1 MDCGASFSHDFAGC
15 EYMYMGESIM
25 SDLEKE
31 VGLLSGFF
39 KNTPLAG
46 LGVLPKLE
54 QKELT
59 IELSEQQFKDLVF
72 SGMKPED
79 KARAMQCIDV
89 KIEQGKIIIK
99 VRLF

>member
-1 MDCGASFSHDFAGC
+1 
-15 EYMYMGESIM
+15 MYMGESVM

-31 VGLLSGFF
+31 IGLLTGFF

-79 KARAMQCIDV
+79 RARATQCIDV
-89 KIEQGKIIIK
+89 KIEQGKIVIK

>member
-1 MDCGASFSHDFAGC
+1 MS
-15 EYMYMGESIM
+15 ELESGI
-25 SDLEKE
+25 
-31 VGLLSGFF
+31 LSGFF

-59 IELSEQQFKDLVF
+59 IELSEQQFKELAF

-79 KARAMQCIDV
+79 KVRAMQCIDV

>member
-1 MDCGASFSHDFAGC
+1 
-15 EYMYMGESIM
+15 MGEPMM

-31 VGLLSGFF
+31 AGLLSGFF

-59 IELSEQQFKDLVF
+59 IELTEQQFKDLVF

-79 KARAMQCIDV
+79 KARATQCIDV

>member
-1 MDCGASFSHDFAGC
+1 MDCGAPFSHASIS
-15 EYMYMGESIM
+15 YKHLHLGESIM
-25 SDLEKE
+25 SELES
-31 VGLLSGFF
+31 GLLSGFF

-89 KIEQGKIIIK
+89 KIEQGKILIK

>member
-1 MDCGASFSHDFAGC
+1 MDCGAPLSHDFAGC
-15 EYMYMGESIM
+15 EYMYMGESVM
-25 SDLEKE
+25 SDLES
-31 VGLLSGFF
+31 GLLSGFF

-79 KARAMQCIDV
+79 KARAIQCIDV
-89 KIEQGKIIIK
+89 KIEQGKIVIK

>member
-1 MDCGASFSHDFAGC
+1 
-15 EYMYMGESIM
+15 M
-25 SDLEKE
+25 SDLES
-31 VGLLSGFF
+31 GILSGFF
-39 KNTPLAG
+39 KNTLLAG

-59 IELSEQQFKDLVF
+59 IELTEQQFKDLVF

-79 KARAMQCIDV
+79 KARATQCINI
-89 KIEQGKIIIK
+89 KIEQGKIVIK

>member
-1 MDCGASFSHDFAGC
+1 MDCGAPLSHDFAGC
-15 EYMYMGESIM
+15 EYMHLGESIM
-25 SDLEKE
+25 SELES
-31 VGLLSGFF
+31 GILSGFF

-59 IELSEQQFKDLVF
+59 IELSEQQFKELAF